1 MRWQYR
7 DTVLVLCALAFFVT
21 YFARVAISPVVPFIT
36 DDFAV
41 SNTQI
46 GIALSGMWIAYGLSQ
61 YPSGILADKYGE
73 KRIIL
78 LSVGGTGVLSALAA
92 ASPVFALFFLG
103 VVGIGAAAG
112 LHYTVASTLL
122 SRTYDDIGRAIGIHS
137 LGAPAAGLLA
147 PIATAWI
154 GARYGWRPAI
164 ALVVVL
170 ALPVF
175 MLFLWRVR
183 PTDPAKDESE
193 AQPKDDETD
202 ASFLSLLARPP
213 IAYATVV
220 AILAMFGINGLI
232 SFLPTFLV
240 EFHDYTPTLA
250 GVVFSAYFVVR
261 GGAQIGVGEV
271 SDRYNRDTVV
281 AGCLLLG
288 MASMLVFLIDPG
300 LPIIILATIL
310 FGTASSF
317 FAALE
322 PKVLDGLS
330 EAERNAGFGVFRTVY
345 IVGGSTGSIG
355 VGAFA
360 DALGWSQTFLILA
373 VLFATSF
380 VLVTVNRIFR
390 LGY

>member
-1 MRWQYR
+1 MNWQYR

-21 YFARVAISPVVPFIT
+21 YFARVAVSPVVPFIT

-61 YPSGILADKYGE
+61 YPSGVLADRYGE
-73 KRIIL
+73 KRVIL

-122 SRTYDDIGRAIGIHS
+122 SRTYDDIGRAIGLHS

-147 PIATAWI
+147 PVATAWI

-164 ALVVVL
+164 ALVVCS

-175 MLFLWRVR
+175 VLFLWRVR
-183 PTDPAKDESE
+183 PTEPAKD
-193 AQPKDDETD
+193 ADDRAD
-202 ASFLSLLARPP
+202 DDGADGAFLSLLARPP

-271 SDRYNRDTVV
+271 SDRFNRDTVV
-281 AGCLLLG
+281 AGCLFLG
-288 MASMLVFLIDPG
+288 VASMGVFLTDPG
-300 LPIIILATIL
+300 LPTIILATVL
-310 FGTASSF
+310 FGTATSF

-330 EAERNAGFGVFRTVY
+330 EAERNAGFGVFRTTY

-373 VLFATSF
+373 VLFAASF
-380 VLVTVNRIFR
+380 AIVTANRVFG